1 VASGLTAD
9 IDLRRG
15 DFRMRMKFAVA
26 AGVTGVFGP
35 SGAGKSS
42 LLQAVAGTL
51 RPDRGRIEFE
61 GTTMFDDAGPVF
73 VSPER
78 RGIGYAF
85 QSDRLFPHLSVEEN
99 VLFGRRLRPS
109 ASAFD
114 SEEVVVRLGLEP
126 LMGRRISKLSG
137 GERRRVGL
145 ARAFLAAERLLLLDE
160 PMAGLDDR
168 LATIVLDLLR
178 RARDERG
185 LSMLYVSHS
194 MWEIQELTDRMI
206 VVEDGRVSASGPA
219 FEVLRDPGVFALA
232 SRLGLENLL
241 SVEVDG
247 HDEERS
253 VTKGRVGD
261 RELILPLCDHE
272 VGRTARVSIRPSD
285 ILLAKGEVTGTSAR
299 NCLPG
304 VVDSVTEVG
313 DRVLVNV
320 DIGQP
325 IRVEVT
331 RASAAELGVR
341 NGADVYLLLK
351 TYAFTWRPG

>member
-1 VASGLTAD
+1 MGRGLAAD
-9 IDLRRG
+9 IEMARG
-15 DFRMRMKFAVA
+15 DFRMRMQFDVD

-51 RPDRGRIEFE
+51 RPDRGRIEIE
-61 GTTMFDDAGPVF
+61 GRPAFDAAASVF
-73 VSPER
+73 VAPER

-85 QSDRLFPHLSVEEN
+85 QSDRLFPHLSVSEN

-114 SEEVVVRLGLEP
+114 CDEVVARLELEP
-126 LMGRRISKLSG
+126 LMNRRVAKLSG

-160 PMAGLDDR
+160 PMSGLDDR
-168 LATIVLDLLR
+168 LATSVLDLLR
-178 RARDERG
+178 RARDEQG

-232 SRLGLENLL
+232 SKLGLENLL
-241 SVEVDG
+241 SVEIAG
-247 HDEERS
+247 HDGDRS
-253 VTKGRVGD
+253 VTKGRIGD
-261 RELILPLCDHE
+261 REWILPLCDHE
-272 VGRTARVSIRPSD
+272 VGKTARISIRPSD
-285 ILLAKGEVTGTSAR
+285 ILLAKEEVTGTSAR
-299 NCLPG
+299 NCVRG

-313 DRVLVNV
+313 DRFLVNV
-320 DIGQP
+320 DVGQP
-325 IRVEVT
+325 LRVEVT
-331 RASAAELGVR
+331 RASAAELDVR
-341 NGADVYLLLK
+341 PGADVHLLLK